1 MDLLSLFKTAT
12 LGLRANRMRAL
23 LTTLGIIIGVA
34 TVISMVSIIEGMN
47 RYTYKVL
54 GSIGSNTVYIQKW
67 KWQIQFGGGR
77 RRRGFWKE
85 IARRRELT
93 VEDAQAIAELS
104 SVETAA
110 PARSI
115 YRDLKAEYRSDEVQ
129 VGSIVGT
136 TPEYLSISGYEL
148 ERGRNLVDQ
157 DILYRRQVCLIGE
170 YITENLF
177 TKGDDPLGEEIHIGK
192 YRFLVVGIL
201 KKRGQLL
208 GNNLDDIIIIPLTT
222 LEKLFMSKRKFY
234 RTFQSLY
241 IMAKINEGIPIDK
254 GLSEIEELLRVRRGL
269 RFDEEN
275 DFGLNTQ
282 EMLVEAWRK
291 LTTGIFLAMIGIASL
306 ALLVGGIGI
315 MNIMLVSVTERTRE
329 IGIRMAVG
337 AKRIEI
343 LLQFLLEAIFLT
355 AIGGILGLILGFVI
369 GKVVDILTP
378 LPSALPLWSIIVGL
392 GFSALV
398 GLFFGIYPASK
409 ASRLDPIEALRYE

>member
-1 MDLLSLFKTAT
+1 MDLISLLKTAT
-12 LGLRANRMRAL
+12 IGLRANRLRAL

-67 KWQIQFGGGR
+67 KWQIRFGGGGR
-77 RRRGFWKE
+77 RRSFWKE
-85 IARRRELT
+85 IARRKELT
-93 VEDAQAIAELS
+93 VEDAHAIAELP
-104 SVETAA
+104 SVDLTA
-110 PARSI
+110 PVRTI
-115 YRDLKAEYRSDEVQ
+115 YRDLKAEFRSEEIQ
-129 VGSIVGT
+129 VGSITGS

-157 DILYRRQVCLIGE
+157 DILYRRQVCIIGK
-170 YITENLF
+170 YISENLF
-177 TKGDDPLGEEIHIGK
+177 KKGEDPLGQEIHIGK

-201 KKRGQLL
+201 KERGQLL
-208 GNNLDDIIIIPLTT
+208 GNNLDDVIIIPLTT
-222 LEKLFMSKRKFY
+222 LEKLFMGKRRY

-241 IMAKINEGIPIDK
+241 IIAKIKEGISIDR

-282 EMLVEAWRK
+282 EMLLEAWKK

-337 AKRIEI
+337 AKRREI
-343 LLQFLLEAIFLT
+343 LFQFLLEAIFLT

-369 GKVVDILTP
+369 GKVVEILTP
-378 LPSALPLWSIIVGL
+378 LPSALPIWSVVVAL

-409 ASRLDPIEALRYE
+409 ASKLDPIEALRYE